1 MRCESAGGFEDCVSC
16 PSDCGECAL
25 RSCGESLTCVFGCI
39 EFGGGGG
46 PPRFSLSCLGGCVAQ
61 TCPDSRFFL
70 DQVVSCAV
78 TEGIASGCRDLMC
91 ITSAC
96 RSEIAACLGDRC

>member
-1 MRCESAGGFEDCVSC
+1 MRCESEGGFEDCVSC
-16 PSDCGECAL
+16 PADCGACAL
-25 RSCGESLTCVFGCI
+25 HSCGESLTCVFGCI
-39 EFGGGGG
+39 DFGGGGI
-46 PPRFSLSCLGGCVAQ
+46 PRFSISCLGGCVAE

-78 TEGIASGCRDLMC
+78 SSGIAAGCRDLMC
-91 ITSAC
+91 ITDAC